1 MASNINPNNIDT
13 TYPIAGQDNDSQGF
27 RDNFT
32 NIKTNFEFA
41 ETEIDDLQAKVL
53 LKSALTGTTLDNDMD
68 GALIENA
75 KIQGFRG
82 TRVALG
88 SVSGSATIDYSAGHY
103 YTLTTSASV
112 SLSFTNLPS
121 AGNQAWWNVRV
132 TVSAT
137 AHTLTLPAAV
147 GAGASA
153 TSITGIQG
161 ISSNV
166 ITFAETGTYEF
177 EFRTDDG
184 GASVYVNELTR
195 PRSRFTNPPFFALNE
210 ELADTDAASLSV
222 TNSYFATGGVG
233 ETATL
238 AAGTD
243 GQVKTLIMSADGG
256 GDMVVTVANAGW
268 KVVGSGTITFSEIG
282 QVATLLYTNAKW
294 YIIGTGPGAG
304 NNTVVLA

>member
-32 NIKTNFEFA
+32 NIKTNFQFA

-53 LKSALTGTTLDNDMD
+53 LKSALTGTALDNDMA

-88 SVSGSATIDYSAGHY
+88 GVSGTATIDYAAGHY
-103 YTLTTSASV
+103 YTLTTGASV
-112 SLSFTNLPS
+112 GLNFSNFPS
-121 AGNQAWWNVRV
+121 AGNQAWIAVRI
-132 TVSAT
+132 TVSST

-153 TSITGIQG
+153 TNVLGIQG
-161 ISSNV
+161 WNTNV

-184 GASVYVNELTR
+184 GSSIYISELSR
-195 PRSRFTNPPFFALNE
+195 PRNRFNNPLLLASSE
-210 ELADTDAASLSV
+210 DLADAGAASLA
-222 TNSYFATGGVG
+222 TTTSYFETAAA

-238 AAGTD
+238 AAGVN
-243 GQVKTLIMSADGG
+243 GQIKIFAMAADSGN
-256 GDMVVTVANAGW
+256 MVITVTNAGW
-268 KVVGSGTITFSEIG
+268 KTSGTGTITFDDIG
-282 QVATLLYTNAKW
+282 DACTLQYINNKW
-294 YIIGTGPGAG
+294 YCVG
-304 NNTVVLA
+304 NNGCTFA

>member
-32 NIKTNFEFA
+32 NIKTNFQFA

-53 LKSALTGTTLDNDMD
+53 LKSALTGTALDNDMA

-88 SVSGSATIDYSAGHY
+88 GVSGTATIDYAAGHY

-112 SLSFTNLPS
+112 GLNFSNFPS
-121 AGNQAWWNVRV
+121 AGNQAWIAVRI
-132 TVSAT
+132 TVSST

-153 TSITGIQG
+153 TNVLGIQG
-161 ISSNV
+161 WNTNV

-184 GASVYVNELTR
+184 GSSIYISELSR
-195 PRSRFTNPPFFALNE
+195 PRNRFINPLLLASSE
-210 ELADTDAASLSV
+210 DLADAGAASLA
-222 TNSYFATGGVG
+222 TTTSYFETAAA

-238 AAGTD
+238 AAGVN
-243 GQVKTLIMSADGG
+243 GQIKIFAMAADSGN
-256 GDMVVTVANAGW
+256 MVITVTNAGW
-268 KVVGSGTITFSEIG
+268 KTSGTGTITFDDIG
-282 QVATLLYTNAKW
+282 DACTLQYINNKW
-294 YIIGTGPGAG
+294 YCVG
-304 NNTVVLA
+304 NNGCTFA

>member
-32 NIKTNFEFA
+32 NIKTNFQFA

-53 LKSALTGTTLDNDMD
+53 LKSALTGTALDNDMA

-88 SVSGSATIDYSAGHY
+88 GVSGTATIDYAAGHY

-112 SLSFTNLPS
+112 GLNFSNFPS
-121 AGNQAWWNVRV
+121 AGNQAWIAVRI
-132 TVSAT
+132 TVSST

-153 TSITGIQG
+153 TNVLGIQG
-161 ISSNV
+161 WNTNV

-184 GASVYVNELTR
+184 GSSIYISELSR
-195 PRSRFTNPPFFALNE
+195 PRNRFNNPLLLASSE
-210 ELADTDAASLSV
+210 DLADAGAASLA
-222 TNSYFATGGVG
+222 TTTSYFETAAA

-238 AAGTD
+238 AAGVN
-243 GQVKTLIMSADGG
+243 GQIKVFAMAADSGN
-256 GDMVVTVANAGW
+256 MVITVTNAGW
-268 KVVGSGTITFSEIG
+268 KTSGTGTITFDDIG
-282 QVATLLYTNAKW
+282 DACTLQYINNKW
-294 YIIGTGPGAG
+294 YCVG
-304 NNTVVLA
+304 NNGCTFA

>member
-32 NIKTNFEFA
+32 NIKTNFQFA

-53 LKSALTGTTLDNDMD
+53 LKSALTGTALDNDMA

-88 SVSGSATIDYSAGHY
+88 GVSGTATIDYAAGHY

-112 SLSFTNLPS
+112 GLNFSNFPS
-121 AGNQAWWNVRV
+121 AGNQAWIAVRI
-132 TVSAT
+132 TVSST

-153 TSITGIQG
+153 TNVLGIQG
-161 ISSNV
+161 WNTNV

-184 GASVYVNELTR
+184 GSSIYISELSR
-195 PRSRFTNPPFFALNE
+195 PRNRLINPLLLASSE
-210 ELADTDAASLSV
+210 DLADAGAASLS
-222 TNSYFATGGVG
+222 TTTSYFETAAA

-238 AAGTD
+238 AAGVN
-243 GQVKTLIMSADGG
+243 GQIKVFAMAADSGN
-256 GDMVVTVANAGW
+256 MVITVTNAGW
-268 KVVGSGTITFSEIG
+268 KTSGTGTITFDDIG
-282 QVATLLYTNAKW
+282 DACTLQYINNKW
-294 YIIGTGPGAG
+294 YCVG
-304 NNTVVLA
+304 NNGCTFA